1 MMGVACPASGA
12 SDHTLAVTSPDGDT
26 EVLHR
31 FVNGTLSYTVGRA
44 DRTDG
49 STRWPELHAAT
60 ADNTG
65 GLVTVDTGGPPGSDG
80 DETTGGE
87 RLSHSYRARFGTGP
101 APRSGSH
108 RRGGFRGHVTAGF
121 FRAQVP

>member
-1 MMGVACPASGA
+1 
-12 SDHTLAVTSPDGDT
+12 
-26 EVLHR
+26 
-31 FVNGTLSYTVGRA
+31 VNGTLSYTVGRA

-65 GLVTVDTGGPPGSDG
+65 GLVTIDTGGPPGSDG

-87 RLSHSYRARFGTGP
+87 RLSHSYRARFETGP

-121 FRAQVP
+121 FRAQVS